1 MSSAYGINEKQFK
14 EALTLVIPALT
25 KKAVANKHFRKTFE
39 YLMFKTTSMTKT
51 KTKGLNEEQILQF
64 SLAEFSSAIEM
75 LQAAKLVK
83 NQKLKI
89 GFINHALDE
98 YKHTNFFLNLLSKTE
113 TNRVRFDP
121 RLIVSA
127 NFIKPEQF
135 LFEKLSLVQFAAF
148 ISINEANALKIFT
161 SVRDQVKKFDENSLI
176 ELDQIIEE
184 EKEHLQSMKHNDQ
197 TKNGEV
203 AENTY
208 DMLLSD
214 EAKHV
219 EFSSKFLDKQ
229 PSKNYVKFIRFKS
242 YVATRFRHLWAS
254 QQTPRNVIDRI
265 ISVLVVLMI
274 FPLRAVIA
282 LPSKNNKNLYCHS
295 SAENMI

>member
-1 MSSAYGINEKQFK
+1 
-14 EALTLVIPALT
+14 
-25 KKAVANKHFRKTFE
+25 
-39 YLMFKTTSMTKT
+39 MFKTTSMTKT

-98 YKHTNFFLNLLSKTE
+98 YKHTKFFLNLLSKTE

-161 SVRDQVKKFDENSLI
+161 SVRDQVKKFDKNSLI

-184 EKEHLQSMKHNDQ
+184 EKEHLQSMKHNER

-229 PSKNYVKFIRFKS
+229 PSKNYVKFIRLKS
-242 YVATRFRHLWAS
+242 YAATRFRHLWAS
-254 QQTPRNVIDRI
+254 QQTLRNAIDRI

-295 SAENMI
+295 SAKNMI

>member
-1 MSSAYGINEKQFK
+1 
-14 EALTLVIPALT
+14 
-25 KKAVANKHFRKTFE
+25 
-39 YLMFKTTSMTKT
+39 MFKTTSMTKT

-184 EKEHLQSMKHNDQ
+184 EKEHLQSMKQSEQ

-229 PSKNYVKFIRFKS
+229 PSKNYVKFIRLKS
-242 YVATRFRHLWAS
+242 YAATRFRHLWAS
-254 QQTPRNVIDRI
+254 QQTLRNVIDRI
-265 ISVLVVLMI
+265 ISVLVILMI
-274 FPLRAVIA
+274 FPLRAVLA
-282 LPSKNNKNLYCHS
+282 LPPKNNKNLYCHS
-295 SAENMI
+295 SAKNMI